1 MILLSFVPDTRTR
14 LLLSLLSFGV
24 VLVAYALRR
33 HYGSRAGESS
43 GELVREQ

>member
-1 MILLSFVPDTRTR
+1 MILLAFVPDTRTQ
-14 LLLSLLSFGV
+14 LLLTLLRFGV

-33 HYGSRAGESS
+33 HYGSRAGVRS